1 VRPPPRIVTPPPG
14 PVTPRPKSVGSQ
26 TELARPPP
34 AIKTGT
40 EVYAIWFEDDGLAYK
55 VCQSK
60 YLLRKI
66 F

>member
-1 VRPPPRIVTPPPG
+1 MRPPPERVRTPPEPVRPPPERV
-14 PVTPRPKSVGSQ
+14 
-26 TELARPPP
+26 RPPSEHVRSP
-34 AIKTGT
+34 SAIKTGT